1 MEQILTKRFGQNNYQ
16 GVLERANIFF
26 VMADGKSI
34 SKH

>member
-1 MEQILTKRFGQNNYQ
+1 MKQILTKTFGQNNYQ

-26 VMADGKSI
+26 VMADGESI